1 VWRRRAISK
10 LAAPLA
16 SLLLVAWA
24 LSACVPASEYRPP
37 NYNEPH
43 ALVKVRL
50 EYHAWSGLELDQL
63 VTVDGH
69 DVREIPPPAQKGAR
83 VAIRQVLVR
92 PGSAAWTIQT
102 TFFHNDV
109 TTHAETFGT
118 LEASPCGSSTCMQST
133 PRAQAVNK
141 VERVD
146 DATCTQG
153 MKLLAAAGESYL
165 LEYEYSADQKCNMH
179 CSRQVQKRGGGVTNA
194 PCAGPADTSSKR

>member
-1 VWRRRAISK
+1 L
-10 LAAPLA
+10 LAAGWLAACAPL
-16 SLLLVAWA
+16 
-24 LSACVPASEYRPP
+24 SEYRPP
-37 NYNEPH
+37 NTNEPH
-43 ALVKVRL
+43 ALVKVRI
-50 EYHAWSGLELDQL
+50 EYHAWSGPELEQL

-83 VAIRQVLVR
+83 VATRQVLVR
-92 PGSAAWTIQT
+92 PGSVALTIQT

-118 LEASPCGSSTCMQST
+118 MEASPCGSSTCMQST

-141 VERVD
+141 IERVD

-165 LEYEYSADQKCNMH
+165 LEYEYSADQKCSLH
-179 CSRQVQKRGGGVTNA
+179 CYRQVQKRGGALTNA
-194 PCAGPADTSSKR
+194 PCAGPADTSSQR